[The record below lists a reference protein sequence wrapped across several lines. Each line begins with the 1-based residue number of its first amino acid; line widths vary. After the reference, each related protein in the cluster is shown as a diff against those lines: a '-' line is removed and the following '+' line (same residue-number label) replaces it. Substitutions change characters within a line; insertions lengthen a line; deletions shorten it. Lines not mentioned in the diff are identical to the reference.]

1 MLVNRFWIYNNQ
13 TGLTIMNEQ
22 KFLPFYERI
31 AMCVPGYVAGRVLL
45 SALLGFGFLAAHHF
59 IGQPVIR
66 AGHVTDW
73 SWFLALLIGVAMLC
87 LYYATYTLR
96 NLCAEFDNRATLAE
110 RPDYRCALVD
120 TLSDSKFVMAGAF
133 FGLLNCGVG
142 LWLGL
147 PYPES
152 AARVTILIGYF
163 IAGFVGGMAVWGIYG
178 VIKVVNAFSD
188 KAAASFD
195 FTSPDRCGGTGFVG
209 DSLIVFSSVFLI
221 VGVMISIYMLKTWA
235 GADMMLLNLV
245 KAFWIVFP
253 YACSLLALFG
263 PAIPIAREL
272 RQYKINQETVL
283 QSRLNKVRTE
293 LEASLDATARKDLRD
308 HHDFLQN
315 RRKDLHAMRT
325 WPFGLGANL
334 KYLTVFAT
342 NVSVHVSSNAGK
354 SITDWVGNFLGR

>member
-1 MLVNRFWIYNNQ
+1 
-13 TGLTIMNEQ
+13 
-22 KFLPFYERI
+22 
-31 AMCVPGYVAGRVLL
+31 
-45 SALLGFGFLAAHHF
+45 
-59 IGQPVIR
+59 
-66 AGHVTDW
+66 
-73 SWFLALLIGVAMLC
+73 
-87 LYYATYTLR
+87 
-96 NLCAEFDNRATLAE
+96 
-110 RPDYRCALVD
+110 
-120 TLSDSKFVMAGAF
+120 
-133 FGLLNCGVG
+133 
-142 LWLGL
+142 
-147 PYPES
+147 
-152 AARVTILIGYF
+152 VTILIGYF

-188 KAAASFD
+188 EAAASFD
-195 FTSPDRCGGTGFVG
+195 FTSPDRCGGAGFVG

-235 GADMMLLNLV
+235 DADMVLFLV

-272 RQYKINQETVL
+272 RQYKIEQEIIL
-283 QSRLNKVRTE
+283 QSQLNKVRTG
-293 LEASLDATARKDLRD
+293 LEASADATTRKDLRD

-354 SITDWVGNFLGR
+354 SITDWIGNLFGS

>member
-1 MLVNRFWIYNNQ
+1 ML
-13 TGLTIMNEQ
+13 NEQ

-31 AMCVPGYVAGRVLL
+31 AMCLPGYVAGRVLL
-45 SALLGFGFLAAHHF
+45 SALLGFGFLTAHHF
-59 IGQPVIR
+59 IGYPVII
-66 AGHVTDW
+66 AGRVTDW

-87 LYYATYTLR
+87 LYYATYTLG
-96 NLCAEFDNRATLAE
+96 NLCAEFDRATLAE
-110 RPDYRCALVD
+110 TQDYRCTLVD
-120 TLSDSKFVMAGAF
+120 TLSDSKFVLAGVF
-133 FGLLNCGVG
+133 FGSLNCGVG

-147 PYPES
+147 PYAES
-152 AARVTILIGYF
+152 AAQLTILIGYF
-163 IAGFVGGMAVWGIYG
+163 LAGFVGGLAVWGIYG
-178 VIKVVNAFSD
+178 VIKVVNAFSN
-188 KAAASFD
+188 KAATSFD

-235 GADMMLLNLV
+235 TADWGPANLV
-245 KAFWIVFP
+245 KTFWIIFP

-272 RQYKINQETVL
+272 RQYKIEQEIIL
-283 QSRLNKVRTE
+283 QSQLNKIRTG
-293 LEASLDATARKDLRD
+293 LEASTDATTRKDLRD

-334 KYLTVFAT
+334 KYLTVFAA

-354 SITDWVGNFLGR
+354 SIVDWVGNLFGR